1 MNGVKVGDKV
11 RFLNAV
17 GGGVVTRFQ
26 GKDVVFVEG
35 ADGFEIPVLVREVV
49 VVQPTNQYNF
59 PVEEPKIKA
68 SASAG
73 AETADE
79 PEETELPEPEY
90 TPPDEAVMLRAEAP
104 EVERDGLV
112 TYQTFE
118 NALAEARTAVPDEL
132 AELAGRA
139 VWGEAGGI
147 QDYAQRAAV
156 IWCACNRADA
166 WDMDIGDVLTVD
178 QFHGLAIRGSV
189 PEQHVEL
196 ARDVLARWTLEAEG
210 WQDVG
215 RVLPERFL

>member
-1 MNGVKVGDKV
+1 MK
-11 RFLNAV
+11 RETYMLAIMTAIACIAIIAFA
-17 GGGVVTRFQ
+17 
-26 GKDVVFVEG
+26 VVFRMIG
-35 ADGFEIPVLVREVV
+35 LADNTV
-49 VVQPTNQYNF
+49 
-59 PVEEPKIKA
+59 
-68 SASAG
+68 
-73 AETADE
+73 
-79 PEETELPEPEY
+79 ELPEPEY
-90 TPPDEAVMLRAEAP
+90 TTPDEVMLLRAEAP
-104 EVERDGLV
+104 ETERDGLV

-118 NALAEARTAVPDEL
+118 DALAEARAAVPNEL

-178 QFHGLAIRGSV
+178 QFHGLAIRGEV
-189 PEQHVEL
+189 PTEHVEL

-215 RVLPERFL
+215 RVLPERFLYFEGNGIVNLFSTEYGGGEYWYG